1 MADLRE
7 PESESTELRS
17 RINPVVFFGS
27 AIAIFAFAL
36 WAIFFPD
43 GASGAIGV
51 AVGWISNWFGWF
63 YILIATVVLIFVV
76 VLALSR
82 YGKVKLGPEHSE
94 PEFSTFSWAAMLFA
108 AGIGTDLMFFAV
120 AEPVTQYLAPPTGD
134 GNTLSAA
141 RESTV
146 WTIFHYGLTGWG
158 MYALMGIALAYFSY
172 RMNLPLN
179 IRSALYPIFGRRIY
193 GPLGHA
199 VDLAAILGT
208 IFGIATTL
216 GIGVVLLNYGLEV
229 LYGIPEGLPAQAGL
243 VVLAVGVAI
252 ISAVSGVAKGIRRL
266 SEINVWLAI
275 GLAGFLLVT
284 GPTVFL
290 LNALVLNVGDYVS
303 NFPSLTLQTFAFD
316 RPTEWL
322 NSWTLFFWAW
332 WIAWA
337 SFVGLFLAR
346 ISRGRTIRQFVAG
359 TLTIPFI
366 YVVMWIS
373 IFGNSA
379 LSVVRNGN
387 EQFGQTAMNQP
398 AQGFYNLLQQ
408 YPGFIVV
415 GTIATLVGLL
425 FYITSA
431 DSGALVMANLSSYLK
446 SVRDDAPSWVRIVWA
461 LAIGLLT
468 LAMLFVGGVPALQN
482 ATIVMGLPFAFV
494 LILVMYGLYKALR
507 VEGYREDSRRQSM
520 PARLSGRSTTTS
532 GDGQRRSPRTW
543 QQRLRRTMSFPDHEA
558 ASEFLS
564 DVALPALTDVGE
576 ELRDHGVE
584 TEVHDGTARTNGTN
598 GADGANGSGASYVEL
613 VADLGEETPFRY
625 RIEPLETALPVYG
638 DRSHRSEDFYYRLD
652 VHLREGGQGYDVM
665 GYTYSQL
672 IDDVLDQYE
681 QHMEFM
687 RLNAEATR

>member
-1 MADLRE
+1 M
-7 PESESTELRS
+7 
-17 RINPVVFFGS
+17 
-27 AIAIFAFAL
+27 
-36 WAIFFPD
+36 
-43 GASGAIGV
+43 
-51 AVGWISNWFGWF
+51 
-63 YILIATVVLIFVV
+63 
-76 VLALSR
+76 
-82 YGKVKLGPEHSE
+82 
-94 PEFSTFSWAAMLFA
+94 
-108 AGIGTDLMFFAV
+108 
-120 AEPVTQYLAPPTGD
+120 
-134 GNTLSAA
+134 
-141 RESTV
+141 
-146 WTIFHYGLTGWG
+146 
-158 MYALMGIALAYFSY
+158 
-172 RMNLPLN
+172 
-179 IRSALYPIFGRRIY
+179 
-193 GPLGHA
+193 
-199 VDLAAILGT
+199 
-208 IFGIATTL
+208 
-216 GIGVVLLNYGLEV
+216 
-229 LYGIPEGLPAQAGL
+229 
-243 VVLAVGVAI
+243 
-252 ISAVSGVAKGIRRL
+252 
-266 SEINVWLAI
+266 
-275 GLAGFLLVT
+275 
-284 GPTVFL
+284 
-290 LNALVLNVGDYVS
+290 VLNVGDYVS

-446 SVRDDAPSWVRIVWA
+446 SVRDDAP
-461 LAIGLLT
+461 L
-468 LAMLFVGGVPALQN
+468 VGQDRLGSGDRSAHPWRCSSSAGVPALQN

-543 QQRLRRTMSFPDHEA
+543 QQRLRRTMSFPDHEG
-558 ASEFLS
+558 S
-564 DVALPALTDVGE
+564 
-576 ELRDHGVE
+576 LRVP
-584 TEVHDGTARTNGTN
+584 
-598 GADGANGSGASYVEL
+598 
-613 VADLGEETPFRY
+613 LGCSTPG
-625 RIEPLETALPVYG
+625 P
-638 DRSHRSEDFYYRLD
+638 DRCR
-652 VHLREGGQGYDVM
+652 
-665 GYTYSQL
+665 
-672 IDDVLDQYE
+672 
-681 QHMEFM
+681 
-687 RLNAEATR
+687 

>member
-1 MADLRE
+1 M
-7 PESESTELRS
+7 SETRQPDEAQSTEPRTQ
-17 RINPVVFFGS
+17 INKVVFFGS
-27 AIAIFAFAL
+27 AVAIVVFAL
-36 WAIFFPD
+36 WAILFPE

-51 AVGWISNWFGWF
+51 AVGWISEWFGWF
-63 YILIATVVLIFVV
+63 YILIATIILAFVIF
-76 VLALSR
+76 LALSR
-82 YGKVKLGPEHSE
+82 YGKVKLGPEHSK
-94 PEFSTFSWAAMLFA
+94 PDFSLFSWAAMLFA

-120 AEPVTQYLAPPTGD
+120 AEPVTQYLAPPTG
-134 GNTLSAA
+134 GGESLSAA
-141 RESTV
+141 RSATV
-146 WTIFHYGLTGWG
+146 WTIFHYGITGWG
-158 MYALMGIALAYFSY
+158 MYALMGIALAYFAY

-179 IRSALYPIFGRRIY
+179 IRSALYPIFGNRIY

-229 LYGIPEGLPAQAGL
+229 LYGIPEGLPAQIGL

-252 ISAVSGVAKGIRRL
+252 ISAVSGIARGIRRL
-266 SEINVWLAI
+266 SELNVLLAI
-275 GLAGFLLVT
+275 GLAAFLLIA

-290 LNALVLNVGDYVS
+290 LNALVLNIGDYVS

-316 RPTEWL
+316 RPTAWL

-359 TLTIPFI
+359 TLTIPFM

-373 IFGNSA
+373 VFGNSA
-379 LSVVRNGN
+379 LNIVRGGN
-387 EQFGQTAMNQP
+387 EGFGETAVNQP
-398 AQGFYNLLQQ
+398 AQGFYTLLQQ
-408 YPGFIVV
+408 FPGFIII

-446 SVRDDAPSWVRIVWA
+446 SVRDDAASSVRIFWA

-468 LAMLFVGGVPALQN
+468 LAMLIVGGVTALQN

-494 LILVMYGLYKALR
+494 LILVMFGLYSALR
-507 VEGYREDSRRQSM
+507 VEGFREDSQRQSI
-520 PARLSGRSTTTS
+520 PARLSGRTTP
-532 GDGQRRSPRTW
+532 GDGQTEAWTW
-543 QQRLRRTMSFPDHEA
+543 QQRLRRTMSFPDHER

-564 DVALPALTDVGE
+564 EVALPAMNEVGE
-576 ELRDHGVE
+576 ELRGHGVE
-584 TEVHDGTARTNGTN
+584 AEVHDGR
-598 GADGANGSGASYVEL
+598 DDSGYSYVEL
-613 VADLGEETPFRY
+613 AADLGEKEPFQY
-625 RIEPLETALPVYG
+625 RVAPQEAEIPTYAAGSPQHNG
-638 DRSHRSEDFYYRLD
+638 DVYYRLD

-665 GYTYSQL
+665 GYTQNQL
-672 IDDVLDQYE
+672 IDDILDQYE